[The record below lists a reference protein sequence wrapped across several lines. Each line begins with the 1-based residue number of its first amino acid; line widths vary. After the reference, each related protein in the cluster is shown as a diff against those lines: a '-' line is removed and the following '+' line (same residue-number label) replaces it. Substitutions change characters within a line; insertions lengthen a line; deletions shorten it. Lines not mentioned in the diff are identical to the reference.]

1 MKILLATSAAIPS
14 GGGIASYNQE
24 LLKVLSDDN
33 SLYLL
38 TDANEQNVDGF
49 SHTESTFGKSIT
61 SYEYIKDIVERI
73 NDAEYDLI
81 INSASSFLPV
91 ICPFLKAPIISVSH
105 YVNGYL
111 ADKAGYNSQYQGAI
125 ISLSEY
131 GKEYLI
137 NRFNI
142 TECDKIHVVYN
153 FVHPKK
159 FQDNHKESSQELS
172 IIFPGGTSIHKSFDV
187 VLEAALMLKKTAL
200 NFRFIWLGVTKL
212 PSAKFSLLKA
222 RTINQFLGNDS
233 RFEIKGKVARQEAE
247 ALIASSNM
255 FVLPS
260 RGEGCP
266 MTLLEAMR
274 GGCIPVISD
283 AKHGSIELI
292 NMCGAG
298 IVVPQNDSK
307 LLFSHLTNVIL
318 HHSEYTDYYEKTRQF
333 SESRLS
339 PELWRKQMINIISQV
354 ANSSKKIESLNKKA
368 YKRNLR
374 PYRRM
379 FLKYRLQTM
388 IDSAVNRM
396 KMDWLYL
403 NWIILNK

>member
-38 TDANEQNVDGF
+38 TDSNEDNVDGF
-49 SHTESTFGKSIT
+49 NHTESTFGKSIT
-61 SYEYIKDIVERI
+61 SYEYVKNLIGRI

-81 INSASSFLPV
+81 INSASSFIPV

-111 ADKAGYNSQYQGAI
+111 ADNAGYNSQYQGAI

-142 TECDKIHVVYN
+142 PDSNKIHVVYN
-153 FVHPKK
+153 FVHPKQ
-159 FQDNHKESSQELS
+159 FQKNNKESSQELS
-172 IIFPGGTSIHKSFDV
+172 IVFPGGTSIHKSFDV
-187 VLEAALMLKKTAL
+187 VLEAALMLKKTDL
-200 NFRFIWLGVTKL
+200 KFRFIWLGVTKL

-222 RTINQFLGNDS
+222 RTINQFLNDDS

-247 ALIASSNM
+247 TLIASANV

-274 GGCIPVISD
+274 EGCIPVISD

-298 IVVPQNDSK
+298 IVVPQDSGK
-307 LLFSHLTNVIL
+307 ELFLQLKNVIL
-318 HHSEYTDYYEKTRQF
+318 HHNDYKNFYRKTRLF
-333 SESRLS
+333 SESSLT
-339 PELWRKQMINIISQV
+339 PEKWGKQMKSIISQV
-354 ANSSKKIESLNKKA
+354 AKSSKKVESLDKKA
-368 YKRNLR
+368 YERFLR
-374 PYRRM
+374 SYRRIL
-379 FLKYRLQTM
+379 LKYRILTM
-388 IDSAVNRM
+388 IDSAVNRL

-403 NWIILNK
+403 NWIILKK